1 MTAPIATDAEI
12 AAAIERTAVPATMVA
27 LACGDFRI
35 LRDIVAVGDTVP
47 CVETECG
54 HLTST
59 VTQAIETAIV

>member
-12 AAAIERTAVPATMVA
+12 IAAIARTAVPATMVT
-27 LACGDFRI
+27 LACGDYRI
-35 LRDIVAVGDTVP
+35 LRGVFVVGDEVK

-59 VTQAIETAIV
+59 VTETIDTAIV